1 MIGLLLLKHIYG
13 LSDEGVCERWVYDPY
28 FQHFT
33 GEEFFQHDFRHERSD
48 LSHWRKRLG
57 DKLELLLAES
67 LRVAHAS
74 GALRTKDL
82 ARVTIDTTVQPKN
95 VTFPTDAKLLHAA
108 INGLTRLAKKHGVRL
123 RQSYLRIAKRAAMMA
138 GRYAHAKQFNRH
150 HRELRILRIRL
161 GRITATSGAG
171 SQARRRSRRHFPG
184 RCLAP
189 TRSARSSSVSVAGSC
204 IPSTPQR
211 WSASAGA
218 RLARLTSSV

>member
-1 MIGLLLLKHIYG
+1 MRPKRHETTGSGDLFRARLDQIINMKHELVQLAGKIDWEFIDGRSRRCTAIRAAPDRERFVIGLLFLKHIYG

-82 ARVTIDTTVQPKN
+82 ARVTVDTTVQPKN

-108 INGLTRLAKKHGVRL
+108 INGLTRLAKKHGCGCG
-123 RQSYLRIAKRAAMMA
+123 SPT
-138 GRYAHAKQFNRH
+138 YASPN
-150 HRELRILRIRL
+150 
-161 GRITATSGAG
+161 
-171 SQARRRSRRHFPG
+171 ARR
-184 RCLAP
+184 
-189 TRSARSSSVSVAGSC
+189 
-204 IPSTPQR
+204 
-211 WSASAGA
+211 
-218 RLARLTSSV
+218 